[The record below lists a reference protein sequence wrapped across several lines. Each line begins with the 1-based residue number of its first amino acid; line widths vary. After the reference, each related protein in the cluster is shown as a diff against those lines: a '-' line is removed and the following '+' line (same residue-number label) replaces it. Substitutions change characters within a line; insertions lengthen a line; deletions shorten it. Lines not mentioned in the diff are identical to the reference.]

1 MLGCCC
7 TTVLSTIRSNELL
20 CIHRILLL
28 IDPRDYPSAYVCRQQ
43 SGKSTGIAI
52 KLGNEIQFR
61 NHCGLSDYR
70 ALLHSFSA
78 ATNHFFVPATQRT
91 HSSYATLHPECL
103 PVRLWP
109 VHERFVTATA
119 QNTDTQCAQGVN
131 QQTNEPESGDPRA
144 SNEPTMGRPGQRRR
158 VWVHC
163 ASINERLL
171 CGRALTPE
179 MDNKPATAS
188 FGGGGTGLDWMY
200 RMWMHVGY
208 AELRLI
214 IE

>member
-1 MLGCCC
+1 M
-7 TTVLSTIRSNELL
+7 TQEITLL
-20 CIHRILLL
+20 RT
-28 IDPRDYPSAYVCRQQ
+28 YVDSI

-119 QNTDTQCAQGVN
+119 QNTDTQCAQGVD

-171 CGRALTPE
+171 CGRALPPE

>member
-1 MLGCCC
+1 MQLNWGMKFNFEI
-7 TTVLSTIRSNELL
+7 TAAYPITVLSCT
-20 CIHRILLL
+20 
-28 IDPRDYPSAYVCRQQ
+28 PSQQ
-43 SGKSTGIAI
+43 
-52 KLGNEIQFR
+52 
-61 NHCGLSDYR
+61 
-70 ALLHSFSA
+70 
-78 ATNHFFVPATQRT
+78 QRT
-91 HSSYATLHPECL
+91 ISSSMPHNAHIPRTQPYTLSVCPFVCG
-103 PVRLWP
+103 RY

-119 QNTDTQCAQGVN
+119 QNTDTQCAQGVD

-171 CGRALTPE
+171 CGRALPPE

>member
-1 MLGCCC
+1 MLSCCC

-28 IDPRDYPSAYVCRQQ
+28 IDPRDYPSAYLDSRAVSQLELQLNWGMKFNFEITAAYPITVLSCTPSQQ
-43 SGKSTGIAI
+43 
-52 KLGNEIQFR
+52 
-61 NHCGLSDYR
+61 
-70 ALLHSFSA
+70 
-78 ATNHFFVPATQRT
+78 QRT
-91 HSSYATLHPECL
+91 ISSSLPHNAHIPRTQPYTLSVCPFVCGRYMNDLSPQLHRTL
-103 PVRLWP
+103 THN
-109 VHERFVTATA
+109 VHKAS
-119 QNTDTQCAQGVN
+119 D

-171 CGRALTPE
+171 CGRALPPE